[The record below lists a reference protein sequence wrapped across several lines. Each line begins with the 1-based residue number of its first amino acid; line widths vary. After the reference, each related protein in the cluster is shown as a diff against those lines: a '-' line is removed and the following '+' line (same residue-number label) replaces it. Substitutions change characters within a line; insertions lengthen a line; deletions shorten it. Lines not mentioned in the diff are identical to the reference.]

1 MLLKDITLATPQEN
15 ILYDNV
21 LLQLAEEGRQGET
34 LRFWES
40 GQFFV
45 VLGRI
50 SKLEQDVH
58 LPNVRRDAIP
68 VLRRSSGGGTVLQ
81 GPGCLNYSLV
91 LSKELHPQV
100 VDLKKSYQWILG
112 NIITALD
119 RLGVKAAFRPLSDI
133 ALVDGERKISGNA
146 QKRGRKF
153 ILHHGTLLY
162 NFDLDEIT
170 EYLTM
175 PRDIPEYRNGRRHS
189 DFVANIPAPAR
200 SLKDV
205 LTQAFQV
212 SREAKKI
219 SNEEENILS
228 RIKQEEGEDNG
239 PRRT

>member
-1 MLLKDITLATPQEN
+1 MLLKNISLPTPLEN

-21 LLQLAEEGRQGET
+21 LLELAERNGQGEV

-50 SKLEQDVH
+50 SRLEQDVH
-58 LPNVRRDAIP
+58 LANVRRDHVP
-68 VLRRSSGGGTVLQ
+68 VLRRASGGGTVLQ

-91 LSKELHPQV
+91 LSKDLRPQLA
-100 VDLKKSYQWILG
+100 DLKRSYQWILG
-112 NIITALD
+112 NVIAALQKI
-119 RLGVKAAFRPLSDI
+119 GVAAAFRPLSDI

-162 NFDLDEIT
+162 NFDLNKIT

-189 DFVANIPAPAR
+189 DFVANIPVQAQT
-200 SLKDV
+200 LKDD
-205 LTQAFQV
+205 LAGSFQA
-212 SREAKKI
+212 SRGAEKI
-219 SNEEENILS
+219 SSEEETSLRQSLTLPGITMD
-228 RIKQEEGEDNG
+228 IG
-239 PRRT
+239 